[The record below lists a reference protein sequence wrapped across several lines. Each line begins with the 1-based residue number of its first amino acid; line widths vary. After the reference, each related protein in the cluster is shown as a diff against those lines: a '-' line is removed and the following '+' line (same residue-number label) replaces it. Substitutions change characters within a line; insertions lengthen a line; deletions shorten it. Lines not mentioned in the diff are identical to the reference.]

1 MTDREVQELF
11 VRHPFAE
18 AKRLLIEECERNGH
32 ELQGHE
38 NVFEL
43 KALATQGAKGSMNS
57 NVSQN
62 AVGIGGEGNSE
73 EGAAG
78 VTGNDP
84 NAPSAAGGG
93 AGGTAGGG
101 GGEGGGE
108 PSQGAGGSGGN
119 DPQNGSGGEPSQE
132 GGGSGKGGSQG
143 EGQQGQG
150 QQFQQ
155 GGQQGQQKK
164 PDENG
169 NQEDPNGAPK
179 EDPNGEPDP
188 KAKKPRKRK
197 KNAEEQ
203 NKGQEPQNN
212 EGNDPN
218 KPEEGKGGEDPNKPK
233 EKTPDEK
240 EQEARQKMDEAKK
253 LLEEAEKEREE
264 QRKKEEEE
272 RRKEEEQ
279 AQKNNRHHNLDEV
292 IRRLKC
298 LHKAF
303 LVGPAGTGKSTLA
316 MAACKELFN
325 IEGSMEDVVKSDK
338 FAQISFSP
346 DTVSADMLGFTDV
359 NGVFHETDIIRVFRD
374 GGLILFDEMDDADAS
389 LLVKLNTMLANRV
402 IPTPKGV
409 VTQHPDCYIVGTANT
424 YGTGGNSMYVGRSR
438 LDAATLDRWKMATI
452 YIDYDTRLEAGI
464 CNAKLDPKQAGEI
477 TTVAKVIREMIGA
490 NKWKQICS
498 TRFVIDCCNM
508 MANGYKINNCID
520 TFLLSWDDNN
530 RRMVK
535 SQCRDALKNQTLL

>member
-1 MTDREVQELF
+1 MTESEVQSLF
-11 VRHPFAE
+11 IHHPFAE

-43 KALATQGAKGSMNS
+43 KALATQGAKGSINS
-57 NVSQN
+57 SVSQN
-62 AVGIGGEGNSE
+62 AVFVGGEGSGE
-73 EGAAG
+73 EGA
-78 VTGNDP
+78 VTSNAQGAVGSGGSEGNQ
-84 NAPSAAGGG
+84 
-93 AGGTAGGG
+93 
-101 GGEGGGE
+101 GGE
-108 PSQGAGGSGGN
+108 PSQSAGGSGAGE
-119 DPQNGSGGEPSQE
+119 PQNNNGAPSQGHGEPSHGEPSGGEQSSGGEPSGEPSQE
-132 GGGSGKGGSQG
+132 GNGSESGGGKN
-143 EGQQGQG
+143 
-150 QQFQQ
+150 
-155 GGQQGQQKK
+155 QQGQQKN

-169 NQEDPNGAPK
+169 NQEDPNGEPK

-188 KAKKPRKRK
+188 KAKKPRRRR

-203 NKGQEPQNN
+203 NNGQEPKNG
-212 EGNDPN
+212 EGN
-218 KPEEGKGGEDPNKPK
+218 DPNKPK

-240 EQEARQKMDEAKK
+240 EAEANKKIEEAKK

-272 RRKEEEQ
+272 RKKKEEQ

-325 IEGSMEDVVKSDK
+325 IEGGIEDVVKSDK

-374 GGLILFDEMDDADAS
+374 GGVILFDEMDDADAS

-402 IPTPKGV
+402 IPTPSGV
-409 VTQHPDCYIVGTANT
+409 VVQNENTYIVGTANT

-438 LDAATLDRWKMATI
+438 LDAATLDRWKMSTI
-452 YIDYDTRLEAGI
+452 FIDYDTSLEAGI
-464 CNAKLDPKQAGEI
+464 CTLKLDPKQASEVMAV
-477 TTVAKVIREMIGA
+477 TKAIRELIGA

-508 MANGYKINNCID
+508 MSAGYKINNCID
-520 TFLLSWDDNN
+520 TFLLSWDDNS

-535 SQCRDALKNQTLL
+535 SQCRDALKNQTIL

>member
-1 MTDREVQELF
+1 MTESEVQSLF
-11 VRHPFAE
+11 IHHPFAE

-43 KALATQGAKGSMNS
+43 KALATQGAKGSINS
-57 NVSQN
+57 SVSQN
-62 AVGIGGEGNSE
+62 AVFVGGKGNGE
-73 EGAAG
+73 EGA
-78 VTGNDP
+78 VTSNAQGAVGSGGSEGNQ
-84 NAPSAAGGG
+84 
-93 AGGTAGGG
+93 
-101 GGEGGGE
+101 GGE
-108 PSQGAGGSGGN
+108 PSQSAGGSGAGE
-119 DPQNGSGGEPSQE
+119 PQNNTGEPQNNNGAPSQGQGEPSQGEPSGGEQSQSSEGEHSGEPSQE
-132 GGGSGKGGSQG
+132 GNGSESGG
-143 EGQQGQG
+143 GQN
-150 QQFQQ
+150 
-155 GGQQGQQKK
+155 QQGQQKN

-169 NQEDPNGAPK
+169 NQEDQNGEPK

-188 KAKKPRKRK
+188 KAKKPRRRK

-203 NKGQEPQNN
+203 NNGQEPQKN
-212 EGNDPN
+212 G
-218 KPEEGKGGEDPNKPK
+218 EENDPNKPK

-240 EQEARQKMDEAKK
+240 EAEANKKIEEAKK

-272 RRKEEEQ
+272 RKKKEEQ
-279 AQKNNRHHNLDEV
+279 AQKNNRHRNLDEV

-325 IEGSMEDVVKSDK
+325 IEGGIEDVVKSDK

-374 GGLILFDEMDDADAS
+374 GGVILFDEMDDADAS

-402 IPTPKGV
+402 IPTPSGV
-409 VTQHPDCYIVGTANT
+409 VVQNENTYIVGTANT

-438 LDAATLDRWKMATI
+438 LDAATLDRWKMSTI
-452 YIDYDTRLEAGI
+452 FIDYDASLEAGI
-464 CNAKLDPKQAGEI
+464 CNTKLDPKQASEVMAV
-477 TTVAKVIREMIGA
+477 TKAIRELIGA

-508 MANGYKINNCID
+508 MAAGYKINNCID
-520 TFLLSWDDNN
+520 TFLLSWDDNS

>member
-1 MTDREVQELF
+1 MTESEVQSLF
-11 VRHPFAE
+11 IHHPFAE

-43 KALATQGAKGSMNS
+43 KAIATQGAKGSMNS
-57 NVSQN
+57 NVSQQAVAVNGGGNGEPASLAN
-62 AVGIGGEGNSE
+62 ANPNAPKGNCNAACVQEGGTAEGEGEGNGS
-73 EGAAG
+73 G
-78 VTGNDP
+78 TGGQQ
-84 NAPSAAGGG
+84 SQGGQQ
-93 AGGTAGGG
+93 GGG
-101 GGEGGGE
+101 GGE
-108 PSQGAGGSGGN
+108 PTSQQS
-119 DPQNGSGGEPSQE
+119 E
-132 GGGSGKGGSQG
+132 GQ
-143 EGQQGQG
+143 GQQGQG
-150 QQFQQ
+150 QSQQ
-155 GGQQGQQKK
+155 NK
-164 PDENG
+164 PDPNG
-169 NQEDPNGAPK
+169 TQEDPNGAPK

-188 KAKKPRKRK
+188 KAKKRRKRK
-197 KNAEEQ
+197 AEAEANKNQQSQQQEG
-203 NKGQEPQNN
+203 GQQ
-212 EGNDPN
+212 N
-218 KPEEGKGGEDPNKPK
+218 KPEGEGGEDPSQHPK
-233 EKTPDEK
+233 EPTPEEK
-240 EQEARQKMDEAKK
+240 EAEANKKIEEAKK
-253 LLEEAEKEREE
+253 LLKEAEEQREE

-272 RRKEEEQ
+272 RKKREEQ
-279 AQKNNRHHNLDEV
+279 AAKNNRHHNLDEV
-292 IRRLKC
+292 VRRLKC

-325 IEGSMEDVVKSDK
+325 IEGSIEDVVKSDK

-359 NGVFHETDIIRVFRD
+359 NGVFHETDIIRVFRE

-402 IPTPKGV
+402 IPTPSGV

-452 YIDYDTRLEAGI
+452 YIDYDTKLEAGI
-464 CNAKLDPKQAGEI
+464 CNAKLDPKQANEVI
-477 TTVAKVIREMIGA
+477 TVAKTIRELIGA

-508 MANGYKINNCID
+508 MAAGYKINNCLD
-520 TFLLSWDDNN
+520 TFLLSWDDNS